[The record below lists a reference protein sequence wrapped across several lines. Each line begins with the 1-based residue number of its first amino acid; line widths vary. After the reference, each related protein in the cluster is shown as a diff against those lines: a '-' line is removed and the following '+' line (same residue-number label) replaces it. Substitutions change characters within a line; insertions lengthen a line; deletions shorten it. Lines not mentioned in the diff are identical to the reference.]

1 MARWYSEIGEEFGT
15 NTMTREEH
23 DMRER
28 IIKIIAQHTSTFY
41 GGYGYAS
48 EEGVKEEDYDEVAD
62 SIMEAFT
69 MIEKE
74 KQNA

>member
-1 MARWYSEIGEEFGT
+1 MARWYSKIGEEFGT

-28 IIKIIAQHTSTFY
+28 IIKVISQHTRTFY
-41 GGYGYAS
+41 GGYGHAS

-62 SIMEAFT
+62 SIMAAFT
-69 MIEKE
+69 MIGKD
-74 KQNA
+74 